1 MSDGSNPI
9 AGAIVTLGS
18 RTATTDSNGNY
29 AFAVPAGTYPSL
41 TAAKAGFDP
50 ASASSIAVPNGGGAT
65 RNFTLN
71 AAAQSGCFTDNTQT
85 AFQRGV
91 PSNCDLTASPGA
103 VVLAKPDNTD
113 AKNTSVTP
121 SGFGFTNTSWA
132 GQTFTP
138 TVTGQLL
145 RVDVEL
151 FCSGCSGTNPAITL
165 SIRNT
170 TGTTPVPTGADLAT
184 ATLAGFNDGG
194 AGGLKT
200 FTFSSPITLTA
211 GTRYAFVFR
220 ANAARTGTYAY
231 TCSCATTGFS
241 NSNPYAAGQFVTS
254 SNSGSSWA
262 ADTTVG
268 GRDLNFVT
276 YVNPGYSDGTFV
288 SSVKDA
294 NPAVGAAPTWTTL
307 SFSATT
313 PAGTGVKFQVAAS
326 NSSYGPFSFVGPDGT
341 GSTYFTASGA
351 SLSQFNGFRYLRY
364 KAVLSTTNGSVTPS
378 LSSVSVCFVDNQ
390 ATVTGTLTTPTAA
403 VSAGQTGR
411 TITFTYTAAAGGLAN
426 GALTLEVPAGWNA
439 PSTTV
444 GAPGYTTATPG
455 IVSTSGQTITVSGL
469 TRTVGQKVTITYG
482 SKASGGTGATAPST
496 PADQPWQAQ
505 QRSTAGGSL
514 VPLSSSPV
522 ITVAAADGSG
532 AMAVT
537 PAAVSAASTG
547 RTLTFTYTA
556 ATGGLVG
563 GLVRLT
569 VPSGWS
575 APSTVDGSAR
585 GYTTADK
592 GSASVS
598 GQQISVS
605 GVTLAAG
612 QTLTIVYGSKA
623 SGGPGANA
631 PGAPSPAQA
640 WPVVE
645 KSTLNGVLKNL
656 SSQPVVSVRAA
667 DGSGTVTPT
676 PTWVRPGSG
685 GNTITLTYTA
695 ASGGMAA
702 GEVAITVP
710 AGWPAP
716 SATGTDPGYTTS
728 SAGTLVLSGQT
739 IDVTGLNLAAGGKL
753 TIVYGS
759 KAATGPGVAA
769 PASSG
774 SPPWTAQERSTAA
787 GTLANLASQPAVT
800 VISADGSGAIARSP
814 ATVVHSST
822 ANRITFT
829 YTAAQGGLV
838 SGAVR
843 VTVPTGWTP
852 PSTTSTAAGY
862 STATT
867 GTLSVSAQR
876 ITVSGVTLAGGQ
888 TLTIVYGETS
898 SGGPGATASAA
909 TGPQTW
915 QTLEKS
921 SSAGTMTLLASQP
934 VITVT

>member
-1 MSDGSNPI
+1 MQLRDGTSN
-9 AGAIVTLGS
+9 
-18 RTATTDSNGNY
+18 
-29 AFAVPAGTYPSL
+29 F
-41 TAAKAGFDP
+41 
-50 ASASSIAVPNGGGAT
+50 
-65 RNFTLN
+65 
-71 AAAQSGCFTDNTQT
+71 
-85 AFQRGV
+85 
-91 PSNCDLTASPGA
+91 
-103 VVLAKPDNTD
+103 
-113 AKNTSVTP
+113 
-121 SGFGFTNTSWA
+121 
-132 GQTFTP
+132 
-138 TVTGQLL
+138 
-145 RVDVEL
+145 
-151 FCSGCSGTNPAITL
+151 
-165 SIRNT
+165 
-170 TGTTPVPTGADLAT
+170 
-184 ATLAGFNDGG
+184 
-194 AGGLKT
+194 
-200 FTFSSPITLTA
+200 
-211 GTRYAFVFR
+211 
-220 ANAARTGTYAY
+220 
-231 TCSCATTGFS
+231 
-241 NSNPYAAGQFVTS
+241 NPYAAGQRVTS
-254 SNSGSSWA
+254 SNSGSTWA
-262 ADTTVG
+262 ADTTAG

-326 NSSYGPFSFVGPDGT
+326 NSFYGPFSFVGPDGT
-341 GSTYFTASGA
+341 GSTYFTTSGA

-444 GAPGYTTATPG
+444 GDAGLHDGDPRHRLDLRADDYRLGAHPDRGAEGDDHIRVEGLRRDRRDRAIDTRRPAMAG
-455 IVSTSGQTITVSGL
+455 AAALDRGRIVGAAVLVSGHHRRRGRRL
-469 TRTVGQKVTITYG
+469 GGDGGDSRGGKRGLDRTHAHVHLHGCYRRSRRRPRAADGPERVERALDGGRERPRVHDRGQRLGERIG
-482 SKASGGTGATAPST
+482 
-496 PADQPWQAQ
+496 PADQRLGRDACRGADAHDRLRLEGIR
-505 QRSTAGGSL
+505 RSRARTRRAH
-514 VPLSSSPV
+514 PLLRRR
-522 ITVAAADGSG
+522 
-532 AMAVT
+532 
-537 PAAVSAASTG
+537 G
-547 RTLTFTYTA
+547 R
-556 ATGGLVG
+556 
-563 GLVRLT
+563 
-569 VPSGWS
+569 S
-575 APSTVDGSAR
+575 
-585 GYTTADK
+585 
-592 GSASVS
+592 
-598 GQQISVS
+598 
-605 GVTLAAG
+605 
-612 QTLTIVYGSKA
+612 
-623 SGGPGANA
+623 
-631 PGAPSPAQA
+631 
-640 WPVVE
+640 VE

-685 GNTITLTYTA
+685 GNTITLTYSA

-739 IDVTGLNLAAGGKL
+739 IKVTGLNLAAGGKL

-800 VISADGSGAIARSP
+800 VISADGSGSIARSP

-838 SGAVR
+838 SGVVR

-852 PSTTSTAAGY
+852 PSTTSTSAGY

-915 QTLEKS
+915 QTFEKS
-921 SSAGTMTLLASQP
+921 SSAGTLTLLASQP